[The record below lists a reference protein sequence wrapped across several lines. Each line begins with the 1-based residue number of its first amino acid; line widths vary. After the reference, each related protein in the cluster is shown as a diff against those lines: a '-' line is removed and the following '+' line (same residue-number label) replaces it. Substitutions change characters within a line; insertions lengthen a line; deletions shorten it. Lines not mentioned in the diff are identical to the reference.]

1 LPESHQLSADL
12 SEQFGEG
19 FSPANVYNFRR
30 FYLTHRIFQAPGKL
44 GWTQYVELLAVK
56 DDDVRTQLE
65 KEVLKKQLSSRE
77 VKALVKERLNEV
89 KAKAVD
95 SSVVET
101 ETEFVTQL
109 PCSRAGAFFGY
120 TAVSKDHVTVP
131 TGCVV
136 VDCGFNVWES
146 IERIEL
152 AVVDEPSYV
161 YAVRVES
168 VIDGDTFWAVVNL
181 GFGAF
186 TRQKFRLSG
195 IDTPELDTPQGQ
207 KAKRYVQRF
216 LGIGSTVV
224 VRSMKSDKYD
234 RYLADVFFLAGA
246 RSPKRILKEGL
257 FLNQDLLD
265 KGMAKP
271 Y

>member
-1 LPESHQLSADL
+1 MPKSEDL
-12 SEQFGEG
+12 TEQFGEG
-19 FSPANVYNFRR
+19 SSQVNVCNFRR
-30 FYLTHRIFQAPGKL
+30 FYLTHRIFPPAGKL
-44 GWTQYVELLAVK
+44 SWSQYVELLSVK
-56 DDDVRTQLE
+56 DDKVRTQLE
-65 KEVLKKQLSSRE
+65 RE
-77 VKALVKERLNEV
+77 VYNKNLSKREIKTLVKDRLDEI
-89 KAKAVD
+89 KAKAVE
-95 SSVVET
+95 SRVVET

-109 PCSRAGAFFGY
+109 PCSRAGEFFGY
-120 TAVSKDHVTVP
+120 TAVSNDRVTVP
-131 TGCVV
+131 KGCVV
-136 VDCGFNVWES
+136 VDCGFNVWQS
-146 IERIEL
+146 IERLEL
-152 AVVDEPSYV
+152 VAVDEPSHV

-195 IDTPELDTPQGQ
+195 IDTPELDTPEGQ
-207 KAKRYVQRF
+207 KAKRYVQRY

-234 RYLADVFFLAGA
+234 RYLADVFFLVGA

-265 KGMAKP
+265 KGMAKT